1 MYLSGANNL
10 NKYMTPFNQL
20 IADIKSRTH
29 PTSLLAKAQSMRAD
43 VQLSE
48 REFTIIKSFLN

>member
-1 MYLSGANNL
+1 
-10 NKYMTPFNQL
+10 MTPFNQL